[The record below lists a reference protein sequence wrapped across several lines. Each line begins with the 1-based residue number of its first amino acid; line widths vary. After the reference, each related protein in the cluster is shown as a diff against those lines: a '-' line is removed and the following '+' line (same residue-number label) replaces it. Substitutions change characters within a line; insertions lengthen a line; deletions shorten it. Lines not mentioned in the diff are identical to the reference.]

1 MAKFAPFI
9 ALLTLLW
16 SVSASAHGPVRQK
29 VVEKVT
35 VNAPA
40 EKVWE
45 AIKDLCSIKTWHP
58 KVKDCALEGDLKQ
71 NAKRKLSLADG
82 GFIVQTLKQYDEE
95 KRLYSFKF
103 NFDDVSAAKTI
114 VYAGQEIQV
123 PVLPVANYSDSL
135 EIKQKGEKTEVI
147 WKGAFYRA
155 YMNNNPPPE
164 MNEDAAVRAVT
175 EFYRNGL
182 AKLKQVVEEP

>member
-1 MAKFAPFI
+1 MSKSAPII
-9 ALLTLLW
+9 AFLTLLW
-16 SVSASAHGPVRQK
+16 SASALAHGPVRQK
-29 VVEKVT
+29 VEEKVT
-35 VNAPA
+35 INAPA

-45 AIKDLCSIKTWHP
+45 AIRDLCSIKTWHP
-58 KVKDCALEGDLKQ
+58 KVKDCTLEGEQ
-71 NAKRKLSLADG
+71 NTKRKLSLADG
-82 GFIVQTLKQYDEE
+82 GWIVETLKQHDEK
-95 KRLYSFKF
+95 KRLISFKF

-135 EIKQKGEKTEVI
+135 EVKQQGEKTEVI

-164 MNEDAAVRAVT
+164 MNEDAAVRAVS
-175 EFYRNGL
+175 EFYRSGL
-182 AKLKQVVEEP
+182 DKLKQVVEKP